1 MKFTL
6 HLGSRINGRQ
16 THGDLMNG
24 SAVFSG
30 RTLVVAF
37 EGWNDAGEAA
47 SGAARALIRAVNAN
61 SISAVDSQEYYD
73 FQFARPQVYLN
84 SEGKREFRWPTTS
97 CFKPELPDLFNLR
110 ILLGVEP
117 SRNWLKFADEIFDV
131 VDAEEIDSVIFLG
144 AMLADAPHTR
154 PITISPT
161 TTNEQ
166 VAREVPAEMSLY
178 EGPVGILS
186 ILASKFEANG
196 IPTMSLWAAVPHYVH
211 NGPVPKAILA
221 LINELETHLQL
232 EFDHGDLANEVF
244 KWERA
249 VDELAA
255 GDEDLAEYVQSLESS
270 RDELEV
276 TNGETLAREVEKF
289 LRDAEGEL

>member
-1 MKFTL
+1 
-6 HLGSRINGRQ
+6 
-16 THGDLMNG
+16 
-24 SAVFSG
+24 
-30 RTLVVAF
+30 
-37 EGWNDAGEAA
+37 
-47 SGAARALIRAVNAN
+47 
-61 SISAVDSQEYYD
+61 
-73 FQFARPQVYLN
+73 
-84 SEGKREFRWPTTS
+84 
-97 CFKPELPDLFNLR
+97 
-110 ILLGVEP
+110 
-117 SRNWLKFADEIFDV
+117 
-131 VDAEEIDSVIFLG
+131 
-144 AMLADAPHTR
+144 
-154 PITISPT
+154 
-161 TTNEQ
+161 
-166 VAREVPAEMSLY
+166 
-178 EGPVGILS
+178 GILS